1 MINLADPTL
10 LRLLS
15 ARDASDGVSSDTRAE
30 LKGMMFVALKGANF
44 DGNTFVK
51 HALNQG
57 RPTPSPRIGNGKA
70 LPTSQ

>member
-51 HALNQG
+51 HALEQG
-57 RPTPSPRIGNGKA
+57 ETHAI
-70 LPTSQ
+70 TSDQQWAGAANVT